1 MGLYLRKSVGVGPLR
16 FNLSKGGVGVSAG
29 IKGFRVG
36 TGPRGNYVHMG
47 AGGIYY
53 RATIPSGSPRPHPA
67 SSNGPGRPMRGN
79 PPPLPSHHQ
88 PPSISHTHGPMVD
101 IDSAEATTI
110 VDSSSQALLD
120 ELNTKKK
127 KWRIWPGTAALSAV
141 IFLGAAANRAPGWA
155 LMVLAVLG
163 AAGIVAAC
171 LRDQLRKTVVLM
183 YELDEP
189 MEKALEALHASA
201 NGLASANA
209 TWHVSSHARVF
220 DRKYHAGAGTVVERK
235 LTRFVSTPPPFVQTN
250 IQTIAVNV
258 GTQTLHFFP
267 DRVLIYDANGVG
279 AVSYQGLQVLV
290 SSTRFIEDGGVPRDA
305 TVVDR
310 TWRYVNKKGGPDRR
324 FKDNRE
330 LPVCQYE
337 EVALRRDTGLNQLL
351 QIPRLGSAATFAS
364 ALALLGRLVPK
375 DMSPGSVLS

>member
-1 MGLYLRKSVGVGPLR
+1 MGLYLRKSVRVGPLR

-53 RATIPSGSPRPHPA
+53 RATIPSA
-67 SSNGPGRPMRGN
+67 SLRSRLALPKGPGRPMLGI
-79 PPPLPSHHQ
+79 PPALPLPHQ
-88 PPSISHTHGPMVD
+88 PPSISNTHGPMVD

-120 ELNTKKK
+120 ELNAKKQ
-127 KWRIWPGTAALSAV
+127 KWRLWPGISALSAV
-141 IFLGAAANRAPGWA
+141 IFLGAAANGAPSWA
-155 LMVLAVLG
+155 LVVLAVLG
-163 AAGIVAAC
+163 AASIVAAY
-171 LRDQLRKTVVLM
+171 LKDQLRKTVVLM

-189 MEKALEALHASA
+189 MEKALEALHAGA

-235 LTRFVSTPPPFVQTN
+235 LTRFQSTPPPFVQTN
-250 IQTIAVNV
+250 IQTVAVNV

-330 LPVCQYE
+330 IPVCQYE
-337 EVALRRDTGLNQLL
+337 EVALRSDTGLNELL
-351 QIPRLGSAATFAS
+351 QISRLGSAAGFAS
-364 ALALLGRLVPK
+364 AITTLSRIMPQEVP
-375 DMSPGSVLS
+375 

>member
-1 MGLYLRKSVGVGPLR
+1 MGLYLRKSVRVGPLR

-53 RATIPSGSPRPHPA
+53 RATIPSASLRTRPA
-67 SSNGPGRPMRGN
+67 SPKGPGRPMLGT
-79 PPPLPSHHQ
+79 PPVLPLPHQ

-110 VDSSSQALLD
+110 VDSSSQALLE
-120 ELNTKKK
+120 ELNAKKQ
-127 KWRIWPGTAALSAV
+127 KWRLWPGIAALSAV
-141 IFLGAAANRAPGWA
+141 ILLGAAANRAPGWA
-155 LMVLAVLG
+155 LVVLAALG
-163 AAGIVAAC
+163 AAGIVAAY
-171 LRDQLRKTVVLM
+171 LKDQLRKTVVLL
-183 YELDEP
+183 YELDDP
-189 MEKALEALHASA
+189 MEKALEALHAGANSLVSA
-201 NGLASANA
+201 SA
-209 TWHVSSHARVF
+209 TWHVSSQARVL
-220 DRKYHAGAGTVVERK
+220 DRKYHAGAGTVVDRK
-235 LTRFVSTPPPFVQTN
+235 PTRFMSTPPPFVKTN

-267 DRVLIYDANGVG
+267 DRVLVYDGNGVG

-290 SSTRFIEDGGVPRDA
+290 SSARFIEDGGVPRDA

-330 LPVCQYE
+330 IPVCQYE
-337 EVALRRDTGLNQLL
+337 EVALRSDTGLNELL
-351 QIPRLGSAATFAS
+351 QVSRLGSAAGFAS
-364 ALALLGRLVPK
+364 AIARLSRVMPREL
-375 DMSPGSVLS
+375 P

>member
-1 MGLYLRKSVGVGPLR
+1 MGLYLRKSVRVGPLR

-29 IKGFRVG
+29 IKGFRIG

-53 RATIPSGSPRPHPA
+53 RTTIPSGSPRPRPA
-67 SSNGPGRPMRGN
+67 SSNGPGRPVLGT
-79 PPPLPSHHQ
+79 PSALPSPHQ

-110 VDSSSQALLD
+110 VDSSSRALLD
-120 ELNTKKK
+120 ELNAKKQ
-127 KWRIWPGTAALSAV
+127 KWRIWPGIAVLSTV
-141 IFLGAAANRAPGWA
+141 LFLVAAANRAPGWA
-155 LMVLAVLG
+155 LVVLAVLG
-163 AAGIVAAC
+163 AAAIIAAY
-171 LRDQLRKTVVLM
+171 LKDQLRKTVVLM

-189 MEKALEALHASA
+189 MEKALEALHAGA

-235 LTRFVSTPPPFVQTN
+235 PTRFVSAPPPFVRTN

-337 EVALRRDTGLNQLL
+337 EVALRSDTGLNELL
-351 QIPRLGSAATFAS
+351 QISRLGSAAGFAS
-364 ALALLGRLVPK
+364 AITTLSRIMPKEVP
-375 DMSPGSVLS
+375 

>member
-1 MGLYLRKSVGVGPLR
+1 MGLYLRKSVRVGPLR

-53 RATIPSGSPRPHPA
+53 RATIPSGSPRPRPA
-67 SSNGPGRPMRGN
+67 SSNGPGRPVLGT
-79 PPPLPSHHQ
+79 PPALPLPHQ
-88 PPSISHTHGPMVD
+88 PQNISHTHGPMVD

-120 ELNTKKK
+120 ELNAKKQ
-127 KWRIWPGTAALSAV
+127 KWRIWPGLAVLSAV
-141 IFLGAAANRAPGWA
+141 LFLVAAANRAPGWA
-155 LMVLAVLG
+155 LVVLAVLG
-163 AAGIVAAC
+163 AAGIVAAY
-171 LRDQLRKTVVLM
+171 LNDQLRKTVVLM

-189 MEKALEALHASA
+189 MEKALEALHAGA
-201 NGLASANA
+201 NGMASASA

-220 DRKYHAGAGTVVERK
+220 DRKYHAGAGAVVERK
-235 LTRFVSTPPPFVQTN
+235 LTRFLPAPPPFVQTN

-330 LPVCQYE
+330 IPVCQYE
-337 EVALRRDTGLNQLL
+337 EVALRSDTGLNELL
-351 QIPRLGSAATFAS
+351 QISRLGSAAVFAS
-364 ALALLGRLVPK
+364 AITTLARIMPKEVP
-375 DMSPGSVLS
+375 

>member
-1 MGLYLRKSVGVGPLR
+1 MGLYLRKSVRVGPLR

-29 IKGFRVG
+29 IKGFRIG

-53 RATIPSGSPRPHPA
+53 RATIPSGSPRSRPA
-67 SSNGPGRPMRGN
+67 TAHGPGSPVLGHQ
-79 PPPLPSHHQ
+79 PALPSTHQ
-88 PPSISHTHGPMVD
+88 PPIISHTHGPMVN

-120 ELNTKKK
+120 ELNAKKQ
-127 KWRIWPGTAALSAV
+127 KWRFWPGIAALTAV

-163 AAGIVAAC
+163 AAGIVAAY
-171 LRDQLRKTVVLM
+171 LKDQLRKTVVLM

-189 MEKALEALHASA
+189 MEKALEALHSGA
-201 NGLASANA
+201 NGLASADA

-235 LTRFVSTPPPFVQTN
+235 PTRFLSAPPPFVQTN
-250 IQTIAVNV
+250 IRTVAVNV

-267 DRVLIYDANGVG
+267 DRVLIYDAKGVG

-290 SSTRFIEDGGVPRDA
+290 SSTRFVEDGGVPRDS

-330 LPVCQYE
+330 IPVCQYE
-337 EVALRRDTGLNQLL
+337 EVALRSDTGLNELL
-351 QIPRLGSAATFAS
+351 QVSRLGSAAGFAS
-364 ALALLGRLVPK
+364 AIARLSRAMPK
-375 DMSPGSVLS
+375 EMAAP

>member
-1 MGLYLRKSVGVGPLR
+1 MGLYLRKSVRVGPLR

-29 IKGFRVG
+29 IKGIRVG

-53 RATIPSGSPRPHPA
+53 RATIPSGSPRPRPA
-67 SSNGPGRPMRGN
+67 SSNVPGRPIRGN
-79 PPPLPSHHQ
+79 LPPLPSPHQ

-120 ELNTKKK
+120 ELNTKKQ
-127 KWRIWPGTAALSAV
+127 KWRIWPGIAALSAV

-155 LMVLAVLG
+155 LVALAVLG
-163 AAGIVAAC
+163 AAGIVAAY
-171 LRDQLRKTVVLM
+171 LKDQLRKTVVLM

-189 MEKALEALHASA
+189 MEKALEALHAGA

-235 LTRFVSTPPPFVQTN
+235 LTRFLSTPPPFVQTN

-310 TWRYVNKKGGPDRR
+310 TWRYVNRKGGPDRR

-337 EVALRRDTGLNQLL
+337 EVALRSDTGLNELIQVS
-351 QIPRLGSAATFAS
+351 RLGSASGFAS
-364 ALALLGRLVPK
+364 AIGTLSRIMPK
-375 DMSPGSVLS
+375 EAP

>member
-1 MGLYLRKSVGVGPLR
+1 MGLYLRKSVRVGPLR

-53 RATIPSGSPRPHPA
+53 RATIPSGSPRPRPA
-67 SSNGPGRPMRGN
+67 STHSPGRPVLGTT
-79 PPPLPSHHQ
+79 PVLPSSAQ
-88 PPSISHTHGPMVD
+88 PPNISHTHGPMVG
-101 IDSAEATTI
+101 IDSADATTI

-120 ELNTKKK
+120 ELNTKKQ
-127 KWRIWPGTAALSAV
+127 KWRIWPSIAVLSTV
-141 IFLGAAANRAPGWA
+141 VFLIAAANGAQNWG
-155 LMVLAVLG
+155 LVLLAILG
-163 AAGIVAAC
+163 AGAIVAAH
-171 LRDQLRKTVVLM
+171 LKDQLRKTVVLM

-189 MEKALEALHASA
+189 MEKALETLHAGA
-201 NGLASANA
+201 NSLASASA
-209 TWHVSSHARVF
+209 TWHVFSHARVF

-235 LTRFVSTPPPFVQTN
+235 PTRFLSAPPPFVQTN
-250 IQTIAVNV
+250 IQTVAVNV
-258 GTQTLHFFP
+258 GAQTLHFFP

-279 AVSYQGLQVLV
+279 AVSYQSLQILV
-290 SSTRFIEDGGVPRDA
+290 SSTRFVEDGGVPHDA

-330 LPVCQYE
+330 IPVCQYE
-337 EVALRRDTGLNQLL
+337 EVALRSDTGLNELL
-351 QIPRLGSAATFAS
+351 QVSRLGSAAGFAS
-364 ALALLGRLVPK
+364 AIARLSRIMPK
-375 DMSPGSVLS
+375 ELP

>member
-1 MGLYLRKSVGVGPLR
+1 MGLYLRKSVRVGPLR

-29 IKGFRVG
+29 VKGFRVG

-47 AGGIYY
+47 VGGIYY
-53 RATIPSGSPRPHPA
+53 RATVPLSSPGARPATPA
-67 SSNGPGRPMRGN
+67 GPLRPVFGT
-79 PPPLPSHHQ
+79 
-88 PPSISHTHGPMVD
+88 PPSLPQLPDISHTQGPMVD
-101 IDSAEATTI
+101 IDSADATTI

-120 ELNTKKK
+120 ELNTKKR
-127 KWRIWPGTAALSAV
+127 KWRIWPGIAALSAV
-141 IFLGAAANRAPGWA
+141 VFPIAAANQAPGWA
-155 LMVLAVLG
+155 LVMLAILG
-163 AAGIVAAC
+163 GGGIIAAY
-171 LRDQLRKTVVLM
+171 LKDQLRKTVVLM

-189 MEKALEALHASA
+189 MEKALETLHAGAHS
-201 NGLASANA
+201 LASANA

-235 LTRFVSTPPPFVQTN
+235 PTRFVSAPPPFVQTN

-330 LPVCQYE
+330 IPVCQYE
-337 EVALRRDTGLNQLL
+337 EVALRSDTGLNERL
-351 QIPRLGSAATFAS
+351 QISRLGSAAGFATAITTLS
-364 ALALLGRLVPK
+364 RIMPKEVP
-375 DMSPGSVLS
+375 